1 MSTAHV
7 AVVTSHPIQYQ
18 APWFRA
24 LAKHTDLEV
33 FFCHRQDAAGQAA
46 AGFGVEFEWDVPLL
60 DGYKF
65 TWLTNQATQP
75 DVSTFGGCD
84 TPEIA
89 DRLRDGQFDACIV
102 SGWYLKS
109 YMQAIRACRH
119 SGIKVLSRGD
129 SQLGT
134 ARSAL
139 WTIAKYLP
147 YRWLLG
153 SMDAHLYVGQANREY
168 LKHYGVSDSRLF
180 FTPHFVDNDFFA
192 ERAVAARSRHEP
204 DSIRRSL
211 GLSTGSTVFAFAG
224 KLIEKKRPLDF
235 IRALSVARKHGLDAQ
250 GLIIGSGPLEQDAR
264 ALVERLGVPVGFA
277 GFRNQSELPAYFA
290 AADALVLPSDAGET
304 WGLVVNE
311 AMACGL
317 PACVSTSA
325 GCSRDLIDEGHTGY
339 LFPVGDLSLLC
350 EAMERLTATLSKER
364 VAVEQ
369 AVRRRISQYSCDA
382 AVEGTLAALERIQ

>member
-1 MSTAHV
+1 MSGRHL

-24 LAKHTDLEV
+24 LAKHIDLEV

-65 TWLTNQATQP
+65 TWLTNRSPKP
-75 DVSTFGGCD
+75 DVSRFAGCD

-89 DRLRDGQFDACIV
+89 DRLRDGRFDACIV

-109 YMQAIRACRH
+109 YVQAIRACRTH
-119 SGIKVLSRGD
+119 RIKLMSRGD

-153 SMDAHLYVGQANREY
+153 SIDAHLFVGQANREY
-168 LKHYGVSDSRLF
+168 LKHYGVDDSRLF

-192 ERAVAARSRHEP
+192 ERAVAARDRREP
-204 DSIRRSL
+204 DAIRRSL
-211 GLSTGSTVFAFAG
+211 GLSLSSTVFAFAG

-235 IRALSVARKHGLDAQ
+235 VRALSLARAAGHDVAGLV
-250 GLIIGSGPLEQDAR
+250 IGSGPLDADVR
-264 ALVERLGVPVGFA
+264 ALVESLGVPVGFA
-277 GFRNQSELPAYFA
+277 GFRNQSELPAYFS

-325 GCSRDLIDEGHTGY
+325 GCSRDLIDEGRTGY
-339 LFPVGDLSLLC
+339 VFPVGDVALL
-350 EAMERLTATLSKER
+350 AGAIGRLITTLADKR
-364 VAVEQ
+364 AAVQ
-369 AVRRRISQYSCDA
+369 HAVRQRIAKYSCDA